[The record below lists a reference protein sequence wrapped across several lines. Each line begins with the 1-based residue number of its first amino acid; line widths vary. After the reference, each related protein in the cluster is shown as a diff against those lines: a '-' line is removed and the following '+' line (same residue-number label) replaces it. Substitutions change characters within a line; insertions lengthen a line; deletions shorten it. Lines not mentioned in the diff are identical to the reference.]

1 MSHTRSLE
9 LFEALQA
16 AGFTPDDARRVTAI
30 VLAPDT
36 ALATKA
42 DLTDLRAAIDKQ
54 FTDLYR
60 WGGTFLLSLLVAI
73 TAIFATIVKVL

>member
-16 AGFTPDDARRVTAI
+16 AGFTPADARKV
-30 VLAPDT
+30 
-36 ALATKA
+36 
-42 DLTDLRAAIDKQ
+42 
-54 FTDLYR
+54 
-60 WGGTFLLSLLVAI
+60 